1 MISITLEDATLA
13 TRINRMADDCE
24 RSNSPGPYSTGEKLA
39 VAVLLD
45 RHDWLRAMDYTILD
59 AIDRIGDDWMRAVMV
74 AARQRRD
81 R

>member
-1 MISITLEDATLA
+1 MTSIALEYATLA

-24 RSNSPGPYSTGEKLA
+24 ANNHPGPYSTGEKLA
-39 VAVLLD
+39 VAVVLD
-45 RHDWLRAMDYTILD
+45 RHDWLKAMGYTILE